1 MTDLTLILTVAL
13 AAAFVVVL
21 LLLAA
26 SIIYYRWRL
35 RDSHRTLARFIR
47 ENLQLRS
54 VIEKNMD
61 SKNTD
66 KMKKALFTLAVLV
79 MAVAIPQRVKAYDF
93 SAVSPSGH
101 TLCYNI
107 VNGEAQVTSEN
118 PSPSL
123 GHRAYNNLQG
133 HVIVPDSVTYN
144 GITYPVTSLGTLAF
158 MYCTNLNRLTLPAT
172 LRVIGSWSIAA
183 CQAMD
188 SVVVPNT
195 VQVIDTGAFS
205 ASFITSIRIPDSV
218 TVIRYQAFRNCYR
231 LRSVTLHSGITSIE
245 ARAFS
250 NCQSLADLIIPSTVT
265 IESAATESNGAF
277 YKVLHIEYHGN
288 FTGAPWGA
296 LWMNGLRE
304 GDFIF
309 NGTARDT
316 LVSWIGSGSSVTI
329 PATVKVLNSYCF
341 YETGLTSVTMP
352 STMTA
357 IGEDVFQ
364 GCKFTEITLPDS
376 LTTIGPYAFNACR
389 NLTSVTVPNAVTTI
403 EDNAFYNCSGLT
415 SVTLGAGLRN
425 IGANAFYVCTGV
437 ESITIPDSVATIG
450 SMAFYNV
457 PHIEYHGNAT
467 GAPWGAKTING
478 VRVGDFLYYDTTYT
492 TILAYFGNAGSVTVP
507 DGVTTIGANAFQGN
521 TNLFMV
527 EIPNTVTVIEGGA
540 FRNCSNLLMVTMPN
554 TMDSI
559 GENVFNNCQ
568 RLTSIAWPH
577 GVPIIPYMTF
587 YNCRHLSSVQI
598 PSTVTDID
606 YYAFYK
612 CESLT
617 SVTLPDSLRN
627 LYPYTFYQC
636 TGLTSITLPDS
647 LLYIGN
653 YAFAYCSGLI
663 SVSIPEGIDRIY
675 NGLFRYCD
683 QLTSVT
689 LPSTLTDINAYAFA
703 GCTALEE
710 ITCHALT
717 APTPVAANNS
727 FNDIDSNIVVNIPC
741 GSIASYQ
748 AAWPRFHNF
757 NETSFFDFS
766 TTSADPTM
774 GTVTVLTAPS
784 CQDSAAVVEAT
795 PSEGNLFVRWNDGNT
810 DNPRTLLVTADSHL
824 VAYFALSIHDTVF
837 VPVHD
842 TFYVPVHDTTVVTEY
857 IHDTIFIRDT
867 VYVGIDGV
875 DALNAKIYYNNRQIV
890 VEGAEQNTVTLFDIN
905 GRALA
910 TKQDYGAPLRF
921 DVHATGTYLVKIGRH
936 AARKVTVIK

>member
-1 MTDLTLILTVAL
+1 
-13 AAAFVVVL
+13 
-21 LLLAA
+21 
-26 SIIYYRWRL
+26 
-35 RDSHRTLARFIR
+35 
-47 ENLQLRS
+47 
-54 VIEKNMD
+54 
-61 SKNTD
+61 
-66 KMKKALFTLAVLV
+66 MKKRLLFWVVMT
-79 MAVAIPQRVKAYDF
+79 MAVAVPQSVKAYDF

-101 TLCYNI
+101 TLYYNI

-118 PSPSL
+118 PLPAL
-123 GHRAYNNLQG
+123 GSRAYSNLPG
-133 HVIVPDSVTYN
+133 NVVVPDSVTYN
-144 GITYPVTSLGTLAF
+144 GITYPVTSLGSKAF
-158 MYCTNLNRLTLPAT
+158 MYCTDLNRLTLPAT

-245 ARAFS
+245 AGAFS
-250 NCQSLADLIIPSTVT
+250 NCPSLADLIIPSTVT
-265 IESAATESNGAF
+265 IENTTTASNGAF

-288 FTGAPWGA
+288 STGAPWGA
-296 LWMNGLRE
+296 LWMNGYRE
-304 GDFIF
+304 GDFIYS
-309 NGTARDT
+309 GSARDT
-316 LVSWIGSGSSVTI
+316 LVSWIGSGTSVTI
-329 PATVKVLNSYCF
+329 PSTVKVLNSYCF

-352 STMTA
+352 TTMTA

-376 LTTIGPYAFNACR
+376 LITIGTYAFNACK
-389 NLTSVTVPNAVTTI
+389 NLASVTIPDAVTTI
-403 EDNAFYNCSGLT
+403 GNNAFYNCTGLT
-415 SVTLGAGLRN
+415 SVTLGSGLTS
-425 IGANAFYVCTGV
+425 IGANAFYNCTGV

-450 SMAFYNV
+450 SLAFYDV
-457 PHIEYHGNAT
+457 AHIEYHGNAT

-478 VRVGDFLYYDTTYT
+478 VRLGDYLYYDTTYT
-492 TILAYFGNAGSVTVP
+492 TILAYLGNAGRVTIP
-507 DGVTTIGANAFQGN
+507 DNATTIGVNAFKDN

-527 EIPNTVTVIEGGA
+527 EVPNTVTVIEGGA
-540 FRNCSNLLMVTMPN
+540 FRGCTNLLMVTLPE

-559 GENVFNNCQ
+559 GEDVFDNCQ
-568 RLTSIAWPH
+568 RLTSIVWPH
-577 GVPIIPYMTF
+577 DVPIIPYMTF
-587 YNCRHLSSVQI
+587 YNCKRLSSVQI

-617 SVTLPDSLRN
+617 SVTLPDSLQN
-627 LYPYTFYQC
+627 LYPYAFYQC
-636 TGLTSITLPDS
+636 TSLTSISLPES
-647 LLYIGN
+647 LTYIGN
-653 YAFAYCSGLI
+653 YAFSYCTGLT

-683 QLTSVT
+683 QLRSVT
-689 LPSTLTDINAYAFA
+689 LPSTVTNINAYAFA

-717 APTPVAANNS
+717 APVPAAANNS
-727 FNDIDSNIVVNIPC
+727 FNDIDSNLVVNIPC
-741 GSIASYQ
+741 GSLASYQ

-757 NETSFFDFS
+757 VETTFHDFS
-766 TTSADPTM
+766 AVSADPAM
-774 GTVTVLTAPS
+774 GTVAVLTAPS

-795 PSEGNLFVRWNDGNT
+795 PAESNLFVRWNDGNT
-810 DNPRTLLVTADSHL
+810 DNPRTLVVSTDTHL
-824 VAYFALSIHDTVF
+824 VANFALSIHDSI
-837 VPVHD
+837 
-842 TFYVPVHDTTVVTEY
+842 YVPVHDTTVVTEY
-857 IHDTIFIRDT
+857 IHDTTTVTEYIHDTTTVTEYIHDTTTVTEYIEVHDTVWLTEYIHDTIYIHDT

-875 DALNAKIYYNNRQIV
+875 DALNAKIYSNNGQIV

-910 TKQDYGAPLRF
+910 TKQDYSAPLRF
-921 DVHATGTYLVKIGRH
+921 DVPVTGTYLVKIGRH
-936 AARKVTVIK
+936 AARKITVIR